1 MQRCFLRPKRIILL
15 NLLPLSSSMFSFTQ
29 IVNNLELEQNLNN
42 TQTFLGLRMPVKN
55 SPFKLC
61 SSFFAVT
68 VKAVFHCFT
77 LRRLFSIHLLVC
89 GQEIEFLHNAAII
102 TFSST
107 TTSWNLVGKQR
118 HYWHLPL
125 KTSYGSKRQRKP
137 CIPWACEQ
145 QTLSS
150 GILWRSASHAL

>member
-1 MQRCFLRPKRIILL
+1 MQRYFLRPKRIILL

-102 TFSST
+102 TFSDTEIRGSMDFLLRNELIENVAAL
-107 TTSWNLVGKQR
+107 SAKQKVR
-118 HYWHLPL
+118 
-125 KTSYGSKRQRKP
+125 
-137 CIPWACEQ
+137 IPY
-145 QTLSS
+145 
-150 GILWRSASHAL
+150 